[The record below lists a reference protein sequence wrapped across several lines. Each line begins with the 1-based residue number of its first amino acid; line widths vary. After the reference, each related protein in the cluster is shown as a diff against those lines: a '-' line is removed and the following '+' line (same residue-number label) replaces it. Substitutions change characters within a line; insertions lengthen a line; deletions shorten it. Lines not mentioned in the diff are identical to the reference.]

1 MTDQTPRSVNEE
13 NVSAFILCRPC
24 LSIRYVRAREH
35 FDSSPPGEAGRGQ
48 QSAAATAAVTAA
60 EAPSLQLQQRARHS
74 AVFGREEARQA
85 AVS

>member
-35 FDSSPPGEAGRGQ
+35 FDSSPPGGQGQ
-48 QSAAATAAVTAA
+48 QNAAAAATGTVA